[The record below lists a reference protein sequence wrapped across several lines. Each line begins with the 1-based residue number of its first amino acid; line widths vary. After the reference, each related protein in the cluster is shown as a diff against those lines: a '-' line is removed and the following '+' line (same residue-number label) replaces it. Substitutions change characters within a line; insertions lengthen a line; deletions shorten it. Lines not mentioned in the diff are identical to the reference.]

1 MRETNIDKPLHN
13 IIIIIIII
21 VLIFRHIFLLKPNI
35 YSVMKKLTLLLS
47 LLVYMN
53 SFAQIV
59 KPFNLKDFE
68 GKKIT
73 SLFKSTTEIKS
84 GFPDLPFA
92 PTNQHHTINRL
103 ISFQKKGEN
112 FLVQKVLSKVH
123 IDIENMVTLEHA
135 EFDTEKKFDR
145 HEMATMVYGRYDN
158 FINKPFKMIYN
169 PQYSRID
176 TLSNFKYDN
185 FYFEMAWSDNMIP
198 FLQENF
204 LGFFQMS
211 LPSELEWKVGQ
222 KWEQVIK
229 RKDGQTTKNENIINT
244 YVVKSIKDDEITL
257 AVSGVNIPEQSM
269 YKRNDGYVT
278 NKLKDSNVTTTDK
291 INYTIEQK
299 ATYEGLIKLN
309 PKNNFIQKMEMSKN
323 SYKKITLKDSLASG
337 PEEDYTITIENTL
350 EDLK

>member
-13 IIIIIIII
+13 IIIIIII
-21 VLIFRHIFLLKPNI
+21 VQIFRHIFLLKPNF
-35 YSVMKKLTLLLS
+35 YSIMKNLALLLS
-47 LLVYMN
+47 LLFYTN
-53 SFAQIV
+53 SFAQVV

-68 GKKIT
+68 GKKIV

-92 PTNQHHTINRL
+92 PTNQHHTVNRS

-123 IDIENMVTLEHA
+123 IDIENMVTLEHD

-145 HEMATMVYGRYDN
+145 HEMATMVYGRYDS

-185 FYFEMAWSDNMIP
+185 FYFETAWSDNVIP

-211 LPSELEWKVGQ
+211 LPSETEWKVGQ

-229 RKDGQTTKNENIINT
+229 RKEGPTTKNENIVNT
-244 YVVKSIKDDEITL
+244 YVVKSIKDNEITL
-257 AVSGVNIPEQSM
+257 AVSGVNIPEQSI
-269 YKRNDGYVT
+269 YKRSDGYVNNTLKNNKMAST
-278 NKLKDSNVTTTDK
+278 NK

-299 ATYEGLIKLN
+299 ATYEGIITLDA
-309 PKNNFIQKMEMSKN
+309 KNNFIQKLEISKN
-323 SYKKITLKDSLASG
+323 SYKKITLKDSPVSG
-337 PEEDYTITIENTL
+337 PEEDFTITIENTL